1 MSFFWLAV
9 KDLLLTCRDK
19 KAFLTLIAMPLL
31 LIAILGAA
39 FGNVFQEDENV
50 TIKKFTLGIVNEDNG
65 ELGDVLSD
73 DVFAK
78 ALSEQIR
85 VKNLEEDEL
94 KLRIDERKLSV
105 GIVIPNDFTEK
116 VTAGKEVDIK
126 LISIPNPGIKATIV
140 QSVLEQFTQSVAI
153 EAELTKIA
161 MQQALQSG
169 MTVEQFQANLNHTGQ
184 QQVIDSEAYANL
196 ITEKTVKADSEP
208 VGAFQYY
215 AAAMGVMFLLI
226 TVTDGV
232 SAMILEKEQEVYK
245 RLLVSKLSF
254 ANYLTGKM
262 LGLVVIS
269 LIQAFVIIIGTSLLF
284 DVAWGDSLV
293 GIITNTFAFVISAC
307 GLGVLV
313 GSFIKKEKTFSV
325 AAMLGT
331 QIMAA
336 LGGSMAPLYIFPDW
350 AVWAG
355 KMLPNG
361 LALQTYL
368 DLMSGASVMEIIPEA
383 AVSLGLGIVFF
394 TFGLI
399 RLSIERRGSY
409 A

>member
-39 FGNVFQEDENV
+39 FGNVFQEEEGNV
-50 TIKKFTLGIVNEDNG
+50 TIEKFTLGIVNEDVG
-65 ELGDVLSD
+65 ELGKVLSD

-85 VKNLEEDEL
+85 VKKLDEKDL
-94 KLRIDERKLSV
+94 KKQIETHKLKV
-105 GIVIPNDFTEK
+105 GIVIPSDFSEMIM
-116 VTAGKEVDIK
+116 AGKAADIK

-140 QSVLEQFTQSVAI
+140 QSVLEQFTQSVAV
-153 EAELTKIA
+153 EAELTKLA
-161 MQQALQSG
+161 TEQAIKSG
-169 MTVEQFQANLNHTGQ
+169 MTLEQFQATQSSDKQ
-184 QQVIDSEAYANL
+184 QAVNTQEFEKL
-196 ITEKTVKADSEP
+196 IAEKPVKADSEP

-232 SAMILEKEQEVYK
+232 AAMILEKGQEVYK

-254 ANYLTGKM
+254 ANYLAGKL
-262 LGLVVIS
+262 LGLIVIS
-269 LIQAFVIIIGTSLLF
+269 LIQAFVIILGTTLLF
-284 DVAWGDSLV
+284 DVAWGDSLL
-293 GIITNTFAFVISAC
+293 GIVTNTVAFVISAC

-355 KMLPNG
+355 KILPNG

-368 DLMSGASVMEIIPEA
+368 DLMSGASFLEILPEA
-383 AVSLGLGIVFF
+383 SVSLGLGLVFF
-394 TFGLI
+394 TLGLI